1 MSFSVFPIRL
11 KLEARKIIIL
21 LLFILQIETLICS
34 YLISALRR
42 SYKLT
47 IELSLQTQV
56 SSPIIGISDE
66 LHFTG
71 V

>member
-1 MSFSVFPIRL
+1 MSFSVFPVRL
-11 KLEARKIIIL
+11 KLEARKINNNS
-21 LLFILQIETLICS
+21 FILQIETLICS

-66 LHFTG
+66 LHVTG